1 MRTNKVLYYTGIT
14 MSMLMGV
21 WHFFVPWMFQW
32 YSYIPSEYEVLK
44 VSINWVNLCFSLFL
58 FGISL
63 IMLLWGKKVLAYNK
77 EAITIYGFL
86 VTVWIFRVIIAVV
99 NPCPPEANVW
109 LSYGQFVGSILIMI
123 MMLIP
128 FIRIMKECM
137 KNISSRFIDMHFH
150 CQEINI
156 SLKK

>member
-1 MRTNKVLYYTGIT
+1 MQEFEVYNEKIVRNGDKMRTNKVLYYTGMT

-63 IMLLWGKKVLAYNK
+63 IMLLGGKKVLAYNK
-77 EAITIYGFL
+77 
-86 VTVWIFRVIIAVV
+86 
-99 NPCPPEANVW
+99 EANVW

-128 FIRIMKECM
+128 FIRIMKESM
-137 KNISSRFIDMHFH
+137 KN
-150 CQEINI
+150 
-156 SLKK
+156 KG